1 MGREDAGLPICAWQV
16 DPEDQQHRQQKYDSR
31 NKHNKQYKLIA
42 RRALHFAGY
51 GRFAAHT
58 DLRSGPL
65 VPTVNDPVKAYNAAF
80 FLIGVLPALLP
91 PDR

>member
-51 GRFAAHT
+51 WRLAAHA
-58 DLRSGPL
+58 DLGYGPL
-65 VPTVNDPVKAYNAAF
+65 VPAVNDAVKTDNATF
-80 FLIGVLPALLP
+80 FLIGGLPTLLP
-91 PDR
+91 PDG